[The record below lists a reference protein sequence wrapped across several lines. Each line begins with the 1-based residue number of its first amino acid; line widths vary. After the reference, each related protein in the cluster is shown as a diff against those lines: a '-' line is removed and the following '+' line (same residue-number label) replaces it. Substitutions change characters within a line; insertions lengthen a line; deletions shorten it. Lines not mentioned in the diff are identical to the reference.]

1 MKAMILAAGKGTRM
15 GSLTEK
21 QPKALVRFNGKPMIE
36 NLIVKLKN
44 SGYNC
49 LLINIHHFGEQIIDF
64 VKENNNFGIDITFS
78 DERNELLD
86 TGGAV
91 LKAASFFQGTEPVLI
106 HNVDIWTDLD
116 LKVFAQWFQKSNAVA
131 GLVVK
136 ERRSSRKLLF
146 DSRMQLTGWKNSK
159 TGEIKISGNNRTG
172 TKEYA
177 YSGIWMCRPE
187 FIPLIPY
194 TGCFSIIDAWLA
206 IAKKHKI
213 SGYADKNS
221 RWFDLGSPEKLKNAN
236 RLIAED

>member
-1 MKAMILAAGKGTRM
+1 MILAAGKGTRM
-15 GSLTEK
+15 GALTEK

-36 NLIVKLKN
+36 NLIVRLKN
-44 SGYNC
+44 YGYSR
-49 LLINIHHFGEQIIDF
+49 LLINIHHFGKQIIDF

-106 HNVDIWTDLD
+106 HNADIWSDMD
-116 LKVFAQWFQKSNAVA
+116 LKAFAQWFQKSNAVA

-136 ERRSSRKLLF
+136 ERQSSRKLLF

-159 TGEIKISGNNRTG
+159 TGEVKISRNNSAG

-177 YSGIWMCRPE
+177 YSGIWMCKPE
-187 FIPLIPY
+187 FISLIPFS
-194 TGCFSIIDAWLA
+194 GRFSIIDAWLA
-206 IAKKHKI
+206 IAKKHTI